1 MTWPLASTLLGPTP
15 ASSLH
20 PIQCKS
26 RAGLQLRH
34 IYGQFLPSNRHLQVS
49 PTLRQM
55 AQKSSTRRKRRSTD
69 ELIADYEKK
78 IRDVKARAKEKELKS
93 SPAMKKAVSLV
104 KAMDRCLS
112 EAAEEGNN
120 HLRHAVADGRKALSK
135 YLQTQGVTL
144 PKANL
149 PRGRKPS

>member
-1 MTWPLASTLLGPTP
+1 MQPHGRLAIAPHLWTISPLKSTYSGFPDT
-15 ASSLH
+15 
-20 PIQCKS
+20 QTN
-26 RAGLQLRH
+26 G
-34 IYGQFLPSNRHLQVS
+34 
-49 PTLRQM
+49 
-55 AQKSSTRRKRRSTD
+55 RKRRSTD

-78 IRDVKARAKEKELKS
+78 IREVKARAKEKELKS
-93 SPAMKKAVSLV
+93 SPAMKRAVSLV